1 MYFKKTRFHFIYLA
15 IVCGAA
21 YLNAQAPKGNLPYP
35 CALPIEVSER
45 GYGGYVA
52 QQNYWKDQIV
62 PYFFRFDVSAGGRD
76 SFGRA
81 IKTIEA
87 NTNICFTPYNGEE
100 KYMKVQ
106 PFQGNYSFAQFADQS
121 INLGEYA
128 QSTILHEIGHILG
141 LAHEHQRPDR
151 GNYIAVNMQNVL
163 PGFESQFT
171 IINKHPSAIVTT
183 QYDLSSIMHYPWWA
197 FTKNGSATITDH
209 TFSAIPEYNWVLS
222 PNDTLILNQM
232 YPKKINCL
240 NLDFERPPIA
250 KFDLVE
256 PATQNQMCNYQ
267 LISFS
272 SASVG
277 AETTEWIAPGMVPES
292 GKDSIFQ
299 AYFTAPGKY
308 SVTLKARNSKGEKE
322 IVKVFEVKACEVPS
336 IINVWPNP
344 AHRQLRFQISELVP
358 IPLEVSLFS
367 MDGKLVFQKSQLMSS
382 FPKNGYELDLPY
394 LPTAQYQLVIDGY
407 GSTLTRN
414 ISVAH

>member
-1 MYFKKTRFHFIYLA
+1 
-15 IVCGAA
+15 
-21 YLNAQAPKGNLPYP
+21 
-35 CALPIEVSER
+35 
-45 GYGGYVA
+45 
-52 QQNYWKDQIV
+52 
-62 PYFFRFDVSAGGRD
+62 
-76 SFGRA
+76 
-81 IKTIEA
+81 
-87 NTNICFTPYNGEE
+87 
-100 KYMKVQ
+100 
-106 PFQGNYSFAQFADQS
+106 
-121 INLGEYA
+121 
-128 QSTILHEIGHILG
+128 
-141 LAHEHQRPDR
+141 
-151 GNYIAVNMQNVL
+151 MQNVL

-344 AHRQLRFQISELVP
+344 A
-358 IPLEVSLFS
+358 
-367 MDGKLVFQKSQLMSS
+367 
-382 FPKNGYELDLPY
+382 
-394 LPTAQYQLVIDGY
+394 
-407 GSTLTRN
+407 
-414 ISVAH
+414 